1 LTETPEQGGK
11 SGKLSDQKAPRKI
24 SAKSIMEDLKA
35 GMADS
40 DLMEKYK
47 LSFQGLQDLFSKLV
61 QANLATDAYF
71 SKRAM
76 KQASRP
82 LEKEK
87 NPTCPY
93 CGYSAAE
100 KFVRCPRCGQDTT
113 EWLDTVELTK
123 ILSFE

>member
-1 LTETPEQGGK
+1 M
-11 SGKLSDQKAPRKI
+11 SDQKAPRKI

-35 GMADS
+35 GMADP

-61 QANLATDAYF
+61 QAKLATDAYF

-82 LEKEK
+82 AEKEK
-87 NPTCPY
+87 NRTCPY

-100 KFVRCPRCGQDTT
+100 QFVRCPRCGQDTT